1 MFSLLA
7 MVEYTRF
14 SLLLAQEDGVFELV
28 LHYILYF
35 TSRSFILKQ
44 ITADVFKFSCRKEQS
59 LYLVLLITQKCT
71 YYFHREVGATYGFL
85 ENEQILIKETQ
96 LFSVHSSLQSLQKY
110 LDWKCCL
117 IPIKI
122 CTTIVLKHLAGV
134 GQQIWAD
141 IEERKKAKNE
151 WKMSNSQ

>member
-110 LDWKCCL
+110 LD
-117 IPIKI
+117 
-122 CTTIVLKHLAGV
+122 
-134 GQQIWAD
+134 
-141 IEERKKAKNE
+141 
-151 WKMSNSQ
+151 